1 MPPGSPSFP
10 QRIFPP
16 SMRYLITGGAGF
28 IGSHLVRRFLDDGHE
43 VHVLDNLSTGR
54 FDNVEQWADDEQ
66 FALTVGS
73 VLDEHTLEQCV
84 ESCDRIVHLA
94 AAVGVKRVMEKPVE
108 TIQTNVGGTENV
120 LQMARYHDKKTLLAS
135 TSEIY
140 GKAMQ
145 ADESL
150 ESLREDGDWTLGT
163 TSKRRWAYA
172 CSKAMDEFLAQ
183 AYHDEYDLSVICVRF
198 FNTVGPGQSSRYG
211 MVIPNFVERAL
222 DDRPI
227 QVYGDGTQTRCFTHV
242 YDAVRAVR
250 RLLDEPSAEG
260 EVFNVG
266 RPSEISINQLAGRVK
281 EMVGSSSTITHV
293 PYEEVYGPGF
303 EDMKRRTPDITK
315 LQDTINF
322 SPSYSLEDILRDV
335 IAETQEE
342 SRQQGEKRVSGS
354 GAER

>member
-1 MPPGSPSFP
+1 
-10 QRIFPP
+10 
-16 SMRYLITGGAGF
+16 MRYLITGGAGF
-28 IGSHLVRRFLDDGHE
+28 IGSHLTKRFLDDGHE

-54 FDNVEQWADDEQ
+54 RANVEQWADCDR
-66 FALTVGS
+66 FILTIGN

-120 LQMARYHDKKTLLAS
+120 LQMALHHDKKTLLAS

-145 ADESL
+145 TDPSL
-150 ESLREDGDWTLGT
+150 ESLSEDGDWTLGT

-183 AYHDEYDLSVICVRF
+183 AYYDEYDLPVICVRF

-222 DDRPI
+222 DERPI

-242 YDAVRAVR
+242 HDAVRAVR
-250 RLLDEPSAEG
+250 RLLDTPAAVG
-260 EVFNVG
+260 EVYNVG
-266 RPSEISINQLAGRVK
+266 RPEEISINRLAERVT
-281 EMVGSSSTITHV
+281 ELAGSSSSITHV

-315 LQDTINF
+315 LQDTIDF
-322 SPSYSLEDILRDV
+322 APSHSLEDILRDV
-335 IAETQEE
+335 IAERKET
-342 SRQQGEKRVSGS
+342 SDGVGQG
-354 GAER
+354 

>member
-1 MPPGSPSFP
+1 
-10 QRIFPP
+10 
-16 SMRYLITGGAGF
+16 MRYLITGGAGF
-28 IGSHLVRRFLDDGHE
+28 IGSHLTRSLLDDGHE

-54 FDNVEQWADDEQ
+54 IDNVEQWTDSDR
-66 FALTVGS
+66 FSLTVGN

-84 ESCDRIVHLA
+84 EACDRIVHLA

-120 LQMARYHDKKTLLAS
+120 LQIARHHDKKTLLAS

-145 ADESL
+145 TNPSL
-150 ESLREDGDWTLGT
+150 ESLSEDGDWTLGT

-183 AYHDEYDLSVICVRF
+183 AYYDEYDLPVICVRF
-198 FNTVGPGQSSRYG
+198 FNTVAPGQSSRYG

-222 DDRPI
+222 DERPI
-227 QVYGDGTQTRCFTHV
+227 QVYGDGTQTRCFIHV
-242 YDAVRAVR
+242 HDAVRAVR
-250 RLLDEPSAEG
+250 RLLDTPAAVG
-260 EVFNVG
+260 EVYNVG
-266 RPSEISINQLAGRVK
+266 RPEEISINRLAERVT
-281 EMVGSSSTITHV
+281 ELAGSSSSITHV

-315 LQDTINF
+315 LQDTIDF
-322 SPSYSLEDILRDV
+322 APSHSLEDILRDV
-335 IAETQEE
+335 IAERKETSDGAGQEE
-342 SRQQGEKRVSGS
+342 SRRSDSVSEG
-354 GAER
+354 

>member
-1 MPPGSPSFP
+1 
-10 QRIFPP
+10 
-16 SMRYLITGGAGF
+16 MRYLITGGAGF
-28 IGSHLVRRFLDDGHE
+28 IGSHLAKRFLDDGHE

-54 FDNVEQWADDEQ
+54 RDNVDQWADCDR
-66 FALTVGS
+66 FALTVGN
-73 VLDEHTLEQCV
+73 VLDKHTLEQCV
-84 ESCDRIVHLA
+84 EACDRIVHLA

-120 LQMARYHDKKTLLAS
+120 LEMARYHDKKTLLAS

-145 ADESL
+145 TDPSIESL
-150 ESLREDGDWTLGT
+150 SEEGDWTLGA

-183 AYHDEYDLSVICVRF
+183 AYYDEYDLPVICVRF

-227 QVYGDGTQTRCFTHV
+227 QVYGEGTQTRCFTHV
-242 YDAVRAVR
+242 HDAVRAVR
-250 RLLDEPSAEG
+250 RLLDAPAAEG

-266 RPSEISINQLAGRVK
+266 RPEEISINRLAERVK
-281 EMVGSSSTITHV
+281 KMSGSSSNITHV
-293 PYEEVYGPGF
+293 PYEDVYGPGF

-315 LQDTINF
+315 LQDTIDF
-322 SPSYSLEDILRDV
+322 APSRSLEDILQDV
-335 IAETQEE
+335 IAEMKEASE
-342 SRQQGEKRVSGS
+342 SSKREPPRSASEG
-354 GAER
+354 

>member
-1 MPPGSPSFP
+1 
-10 QRIFPP
+10 
-16 SMRYLITGGAGF
+16 
-28 IGSHLVRRFLDDGHE
+28 
-43 VHVLDNLSTGR
+43 
-54 FDNVEQWADDEQ
+54 
-66 FALTVGS
+66 
-73 VLDEHTLEQCV
+73 
-84 ESCDRIVHLA
+84 
-94 AAVGVKRVMEKPVE
+94 VE

-120 LQMARYHDKKTLLAS
+120 LQMARHHDKKTLLAS

-145 ADESL
+145 TDPSL
-150 ESLREDGDWTLGT
+150 ESLSEDGDWTLGT

-183 AYHDEYDLSVICVRF
+183 AYYDEYDLPVICVRF

-222 DDRPI
+222 DERPI

-242 YDAVRAVR
+242 HDAVRAVR
-250 RLLDEPSAEG
+250 RLLDAPAAEG

-266 RPSEISINQLAGRVK
+266 RPEEISINRLAERVTK
-281 EMVGSSSTITHV
+281 LAGSSSSITHV

-315 LQDTINF
+315 LQDTIDF
-322 SPSYSLEDILRDV
+322 APSHSLEDILRDV
-335 IAETQEE
+335 IAERKEP
-342 SRQQGEKRVSGS
+342 SDGAGQGEPRRPDSGS
-354 GAER
+354 DG

>member
-1 MPPGSPSFP
+1 
-10 QRIFPP
+10 
-16 SMRYLITGGAGF
+16 MRYLITGGAGF
-28 IGSHLVRRFLDDGHE
+28 IGSHLAKRFLDDGHE

-54 FDNVEQWADDEQ
+54 RDNVDQWADCDR
-66 FALTVGS
+66 FALTVGN
-73 VLDEHTLEQCV
+73 VLDEHTLAPCV

-120 LQMARYHDKKTLLAS
+120 LQMARHHDKKTLLAS

-145 ADESL
+145 TDASL
-150 ESLREDGDWTLGT
+150 DALSEEGDWTLGA

-183 AYHDEYDLSVICVRF
+183 AYYDEYDLPVICVRF

-242 YDAVRAVR
+242 HDAVRAVR
-250 RLLDEPSAEG
+250 RLLDAPAAEG

-266 RPSEISINQLAGRVK
+266 RPEEISINRLAERVK
-281 EMVGSSSTITHV
+281 KMSGSSSNITHV
-293 PYEEVYGPGF
+293 PYEDVYGPGF

-315 LQDTINF
+315 LQDTIDF
-322 SPSYSLEDILRDV
+322 APSRSLEDILRDV
-335 IAETQEE
+335 IAEMKEASE
-342 SRQQGEKRVSGS
+342 SSKREPPRPASEG
-354 GAER
+354 

>member
-1 MPPGSPSFP
+1 
-10 QRIFPP
+10 
-16 SMRYLITGGAGF
+16 MRYLITGGAGF
-28 IGSHLVRRFLDDGHE
+28 IGSHLTRSLLDDGHE

-54 FDNVEQWADDEQ
+54 IDNVEQWTDSDR
-66 FALTVGS
+66 FSLTVGN

-84 ESCDRIVHLA
+84 EACDRIVHLA

-120 LQMARYHDKKTLLAS
+120 LQMARHHDKTTLLAS

-145 ADESL
+145 TDESL
-150 ESLREDGDWTLGT
+150 DSLSEDGDWTLGA

-183 AYHDEYDLSVICVRF
+183 AYHDEYDLPVICVRF

-211 MVIPNFVERAL
+211 MVIPSFVERAL
-222 DDRPI
+222 DGRPI

-242 YDAVRAVR
+242 HDAVRAVR
-250 RLLDEPSAEG
+250 RLLDAPGAAG

-266 RPSEISINQLAGRVK
+266 RPEEISINQLAERVK
-281 EMVGSSSTITHV
+281 MMVGSSSTITHV

-315 LQDTINF
+315 LQDTIDF
-322 SPSYSLEDILRDV
+322 VPSHSLEDILQDV
-335 IAETQEE
+335 IAEMSVTSANGKKSERSPPDPASEE
-342 SRQQGEKRVSGS
+342 
-354 GAER
+354 

>member
-1 MPPGSPSFP
+1 
-10 QRIFPP
+10 
-16 SMRYLITGGAGF
+16 MRYLITGGAGF
-28 IGSHLVRRFLDDGHE
+28 IGSHLVQRLLDDGHE

-54 FDNVEQWADDEQ
+54 RANVDKWADHDR
-66 FALTVGS
+66 FALTVGN
-73 VLDEHTLEQCV
+73 VLDEPTLAPCV
-84 ESCDRIVHLA
+84 EACDRIVHLA

-120 LQMARYHDKKTLLAS
+120 LEMAREYDTKVLLAS

-145 ADESL
+145 TDPALDSL
-150 ESLREDGDWTLGT
+150 SEDGDWTLGA

-183 AYHDEYDLSVICVRF
+183 AYYDEYDLPVICVRF

-242 YDAVRAVR
+242 HDAVRAVR
-250 RLLDEPSAEG
+250 RLLDTPAAEG

-266 RPSEISINQLAGRVK
+266 RPEEISINRLAERVK
-281 EMVGSSSTITHV
+281 ALAGSSSTITHV

-315 LQDTINF
+315 LQDTIDF
-322 SPSYSLEDILRDV
+322 VPSRSLEEILRDV
-335 IAETQEE
+335 IAEMKKRSDGAKQSE
-342 SRQQGEKRVSGS
+342 SPQADSR
-354 GAER
+354 AEG

>member
-1 MPPGSPSFP
+1 
-10 QRIFPP
+10 
-16 SMRYLITGGAGF
+16 MRYLITGGAGF
-28 IGSHLVRRFLDDGHE
+28 IGSHLAKRFLDDGHE

-54 FDNVEQWADDEQ
+54 RDNVDQWTDCDR
-66 FALTVGS
+66 FALTVGN
-73 VLDEHTLEQCV
+73 VLDEHTLAPCV
-84 ESCDRIVHLA
+84 EACDRIVHLA

-120 LQMARYHDKKTLLAS
+120 LEMAREYDKKTLLAS

-145 ADESL
+145 TDPSIESL
-150 ESLREDGDWTLGT
+150 SEEGDWTLGA

-183 AYHDEYDLSVICVRF
+183 AYYDEYDLPVICVRF

-242 YDAVRAVR
+242 HDAVRAVR
-250 RLLDEPSAEG
+250 RLLDAPAAEG

-266 RPSEISINQLAGRVK
+266 RPEEISINRLAERVK
-281 EMVGSSSTITHV
+281 KMSGSSSNITHV
-293 PYEEVYGPGF
+293 PYEDVYGPGF

-315 LQDTINF
+315 LQDTIDF
-322 SPSYSLEDILRDV
+322 APSRSLEDILQDV
-335 IAETQEE
+335 IAEMKEASE
-342 SRQQGEKRVSGS
+342 SSKREPPRPASEG
-354 GAER
+354 